1 MSLLSIE
8 GGKIHKKLKRLRRR
22 SHYLMHEPSVSIKYS
37 YFYFSASAFDQ
48 LEAKKFK
55 SCAFSVEDGVA
66 PEEALKLYIELN
78 NEPEGELNCP
88 INFNKANSIFTVG
101 CTATIVQQIPR
112 LNTLLKKK
120 REERRIFLKYD
131 KGLNLW
137 YLPLVPGFEFRCRD
151 PQNLKDV
158 KGIYRLSYNGHPQY
172 IGETNN
178 LSRRIYEH
186 IKNEEIKFDE
196 IHYSVLN
203 NQSDEE
209 RKEWESFHLD
219 QFIKEFGLLPPHNRN
234 RGKTH

>member
-1 MSLLSIE
+1 
-8 GGKIHKKLKRLRRR
+8 
-22 SHYLMHEPSVSIKYS
+22 MHEPSVSIKYS

-158 KGIYRLSYNGHPQY
+158 KGIYRLSYNLISVNFKLYIIHKYNTFIGHLSFKSLY
-172 IGETNN
+172 CN
-178 LSRRIYEH
+178 LVSAFE
-186 IKNEEIKFDE
+186 
-196 IHYSVLN
+196 SVCN
-203 NQSDEE
+203 FMCDCDRVYVPSV
-209 RKEWESFHLD
+209 
-219 QFIKEFGLLPPHNRN
+219 
-234 RGKTH
+234 